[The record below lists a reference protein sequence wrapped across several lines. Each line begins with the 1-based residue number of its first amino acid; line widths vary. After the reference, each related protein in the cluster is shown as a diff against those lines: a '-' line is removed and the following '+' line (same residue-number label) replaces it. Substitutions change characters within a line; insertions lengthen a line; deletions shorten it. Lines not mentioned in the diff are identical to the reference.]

1 MSNINLEQIDLIMQ
15 RANVSYSEAKE
26 ALEQC
31 NGDTVEALLFLEKAN
46 KIKST
51 SSSKNHNNSAKC
63 EGFKAF
69 VKKLHATTFTLSK
82 NGRTYLDLPL
92 SITLIGA
99 LVCCPFSILALV
111 IVLAYGMKINISGDN
126 DVADKINATFNDFQ
140 K

>member
-1 MSNINLEQIDLIMQ
+1 MSNITLEQIDLIMQ
-15 RANVSYSEAKE
+15 RANVSYTEAKE

-46 KIKST
+46 KIKSPNSCST
-51 SSSKNHNNSAKC
+51 NNVKC

-69 VKKLHATTFTLSK
+69 IKKLHATTFTLSK

-111 IVLAYGMKINISGDN
+111 IVFACGMKIDISGNTDI
-126 DVADKINATFNDFQ
+126 ADKVNSTIAEF
-140 K
+140 KK